1 MVILSQ
7 FRLEEFLST
16 LRGQELRSVLKM
28 RLRVVQTNSS
38 HFIFEINVGK
48 SRKESDSSIEWRY
61 LSLILSRSRNSLSKF
76 RMSFYVGSDLF
87 RHWFGKMQWIWS
99 GLPLNVSFV
108 WHSISLQIK
117 LCMQNYQSKSLC
129 VIIQIIYIQII
140 YIYFNGAFTE
150 LTLDLN
156 RQFRNK
162 RSNIIHSLWI
172 INLYLFWLIQHRS
185 FNIWN
190 SSILITSNENRL
202 KWGLQ
207 KSCDENLIMISD
219 CILFEPDMNLFVSH
233 WSHTETKVQ
242 QSLLTKVSE
251 KNPLTIIKFYC
262 NIIVN

>member
-1 MVILSQ
+1 M
-7 FRLEEFLST
+7 
-16 LRGQELRSVLKM
+16 
-28 RLRVVQTNSS
+28 
-38 HFIFEINVGK
+38 
-48 SRKESDSSIEWRY
+48 
-61 LSLILSRSRNSLSKF
+61 
-76 RMSFYVGSDLF
+76 
-87 RHWFGKMQWIWS
+87 
-99 GLPLNVSFV
+99 
-108 WHSISLQIK
+108 
-117 LCMQNYQSKSLC
+117 SLC
-129 VIIQIIYIQII
+129 VVVFCISLSNSTSIFIYS
-140 YIYFNGAFTE
+140 NEAFTE

-172 INLYLFWLIQHRS
+172 INLYLFWLIQNRS

-207 KSCDENLIMISD
+207 KSCGENLKMISD

-233 WSHTETKVQ
+233 WAHTETKVQ

-262 NIIVN
+262 NFIVNFKKHLNKSMHSIN